1 MVGTFERTQLWVV
14 TTPGAVFN
22 YGNVQKFQ
30 NSQNVGGRGSNQAQK
45 FLREATFGAPVGRTK
60 SLFLTVGTAFES
72 P

>member
-1 MVGTFERTQLWVV
+1 MLSTFERTHRWVV

-72 P
+72 S